1 MRNRPDGVLTIRM
14 TTSPKTLEKFDA
26 RLTHDAMTWD
36 ANAEGLV
43 TSATLRRGTDA
54 DYQALVKRDH

>member
-1 MRNRPDGVLTIRM
+1 M

-54 DYQALVKRDH
+54 DYRALIKRDH